1 MLVNLTSP
9 KSILIM
15 LPITTIWLQIR
26 VSLNSLLTKLK
37 MQVRSHLKRC
47 LESMLFIAGKIE
59 GNLCQSKMMRQKGLS
74 TEI

>member
-1 MLVNLTSP
+1 
-9 KSILIM
+9 
-15 LPITTIWLQIR
+15 
-26 VSLNSLLTKLK
+26 LLTKLK

-74 TEI
+74 MEI